1 MKRLLIVLSCAAAAL
16 FLSAPSFAQSAH
28 VHGGKARLQVSAP
41 LQVGQVMVPP
51 AEYKFECREIDGK
64 DYLVLSRSDG
74 KEVARV
80 PCRPEVLQKK
90 VTDSSFLVVATADGS
105 RKLVEVRIKGETVAH
120 TVAE

>member
-1 MKRLLIVLSCAAAAL
+1 MKRLRIVLSCVAAAL

-41 LQVGQVMVPP
+41 LQVGQVIVPP

-64 DYLVLSRSDG
+64 DYLVLTRADG

-80 PCRPEVLQKK
+80 PCRPELLQKR
-90 VTDSSFLVVATADGS
+90 VPESSFLVVATPVGS
-105 RKLVEVRIKGETVAH
+105 RKLVEVRIKGETIAH
-120 TVAE
+120 AVAE